1 MNPPGEKAM
10 DALFDRDEVDEV
22 LRENFYGGEQAQA
35 KSLAEKKAK
44 KKAKKAKKKPDHY
57 RVICIS
63 IYEDDLARLDDKV
76 STLKESGHRKMNRSA
91 LIRFALDH
99 VDLDKL
105 PRSY

>member
-1 MNPPGEKAM
+1 M

-22 LRENFYGGEQAQA
+22 LRENFYAGDEPP
-35 KSLAEKKAK
+35 KAK
-44 KKAKKAKKKPDHY
+44 KKKKKVKKKPDHY

-76 STLKESGHRKMNRSA
+76 TQLKETGHRKMNRSA

-99 VDLDKL
+99 IDLEKL